1 MPKDELTGDAQWWLD
16 RVDIA
21 GPTIEAGAQEA
32 DRIHEL
38 TRDGMEA
45 LHEQGMFR
53 LLLSKKV
60 GGAELPLP
68 VFIQIV
74 ERVAQYDGSAAWCIC
89 QGNGCAMLGGYLVP
103 EVSSEI
109 WEDKPAGVLAWGPGK
124 AEATVVDGGYSV
136 NAQSMFVSGSHHATW
151 LAAHCSIVKERD
163 GTVRLGADGNP
174 ENRTIL
180 VPAKQVQLTDSWD
193 VVGLRGTGTE
203 GFTLDN
209 FFVPEDHSIVRD
221 TMIEKA
227 GDTGPLYSFTT
238 VSIYAMGFA
247 STAMGIAQG
256 FLDRFN
262 DMAQEKK
269 PRRITL
275 SLSEMPVVHDEY
287 ARAHARL
294 SAARSYLRNSVNEA
308 WREAEKSGAA
318 TVEQR
323 MAIRLAAT
331 HAIHEAKLAVD
342 TLFDTGGTSS
352 VFALAPFE
360 RRFRDIHAVALQI
373 QGRKTN
379 FGTVGAYL
387 LGHATDMG
395 VI

>member
-1 MPKDELTGDAQWWLD
+1 MPKDELTGNAQWWLD

-21 GPTIEAGAQEA
+21 GPMVEDGAKEA
-32 DRIHEL
+32 DKIHEL
-38 TRDGMEA
+38 TTDGMAA

-74 ERVAQYDGSAAWCIC
+74 ERIAQYDGSAAWCIC
-89 QGNGCAMLGGYLVP
+89 QGNGCAMLGGYLKPGVAA
-103 EVSSEI
+103 EI

-136 NAQSMFVSGSHHATW
+136 DADSIFVSGSHHATW
-151 LAAHCSIVKERD
+151 LAAHCSTVRERD
-163 GTVRLGADGNP
+163 GTVRLGFDGNP

-180 VPAKQVQLTDSWD
+180 VRADQVELTDIWD
-193 VVGLRGTGTE
+193 VVGLRGTGTD
-203 GFTLDN
+203 GFTLKN
-209 FFVPEDHSIVRD
+209 FFVPEDYSIVRD

-227 GDTGPLYSFTT
+227 GETGPLYTFTT

-262 DMAQEKK
+262 SLAQEKT
-269 PRRITL
+269 PRRITT

-287 ARAHARL
+287 ARAYAKL
-294 SAARSYLRNSVNEA
+294 SAARAYLRNSVDTA
-308 WREAEKSGAA
+308 WHEAETSGAA
-318 TVEQR
+318 TIEQR

-331 HAIHEAKLAVD
+331 HAIHEAKSAVD

-352 VFALAPFE
+352 VFAAAPFE

-379 FGTVGAYL
+379 FATVGAYL
-387 LGHATDMG
+387 LGHATDL
-395 VI
+395 

>member
-1 MPKDELTGDAQWWLD
+1 MPKDDLTGDAQWWLD

-21 GPTIEAGAQEA
+21 GPVVEAGAPEA
-32 DRIHEL
+32 DRTHEL
-38 TRDGMEA
+38 TRDGMAA
-45 LHEQGMFR
+45 LHEQEMFR

-68 VFIQIV
+68 LFVQIV
-74 ERVAQYDGSAAWCIC
+74 ERVAQYDGSAAWCVC
-89 QGNGCAMLGGYLVP
+89 QGNGCAMLGGYLIP
-103 EVSSEI
+103 EVGSKI
-109 WEDKPAGVLAWGPGK
+109 WQDKPAGILAWGPGR

-136 NAQSMFVSGSHHATW
+136 NADSVFVSGGHHATW
-151 LAAHCSIVKERD
+151 LAAHCSTVKERD

-180 VPAKQVQLTDSWD
+180 VPAHEAELSNNWD
-193 VVGLRGTGTE
+193 VVGLRGTGSD
-203 GFTLDN
+203 GFRLEN
-209 FFVPEDHSIVRD
+209 HFVPEDHSIVRD
-221 TMIEKA
+221 TMIEDA
-227 GDTGPLYSFTT
+227 GDTTTLYSFTT
-238 VSIYAMGFA
+238 ISVYAMGFA
-247 STAMGIAQG
+247 STALGIAQG

-262 DMAQEKK
+262 DLAQEKK
-269 PRRITL
+269 PRRITVPL
-275 SLSEMPVVHDEY
+275 SDMPVVHDEY

-294 SAARSYLRNSVNEA
+294 SAARAYLRNSVDAA
-308 WREAEKSGAA
+308 WQEAENSGAP
-318 TVEQR
+318 TIDQR
-323 MAIRLAAT
+323 MAVRLAAT
-331 HAIHEAKLAVD
+331 HAIHEAKAAVD

-352 VFALAPFE
+352 VFASAPFE

-387 LGHATDMG
+387 LGHDPDMG